1 MTYAELLKRISI
13 KLQRAGVPNFEQ
25 EAWWILQFAAG
36 QKNGKLAAE
45 LSLPAPNIISSRV
58 EEVIAQRLTGR
69 PLAYITGQTEFYG
82 LKVKVN
88 PSVLIPRPE
97 TETLVEKVLE
107 QLISEKGADYPFMI
121 LDVGSGS
128 GCIALA
134 LLSQLPQATAIAT
147 DISKEALKVAWENAK
162 ELGLGERI
170 GFFQGNLFAPMVR
183 KEKFDLII
191 SNPPYIYPLEI
202 ASLGRSVRDFEP
214 RIAIESPQGG
224 TWFHQQISQQGGAL
238 LRSGGILAFEIGN
251 RQAGTVSRLIR
262 QTGIYEKPQVFAD
275 LFGFERVVI
284 ARMV

>member
-1 MTYAELLKRISI
+1 MTYAELLKRTSI

-36 QKNGKLAAE
+36 QKNGRLAAE
-45 LSLPAPNIISSRV
+45 LSMPAPDIIGSKA

-69 PLAYITGQTEFYG
+69 PLAYITRQAEFYG

-97 TETLVEKVLE
+97 TEALVEKVLE

-134 LLSQLPQATAIAT
+134 LLYQLPQARAIAT
-147 DISKEALKVAWENAK
+147 DISKEALQVARENAN
-162 ELGLGERI
+162 ELGLGERV
-170 GFFQGNLFAPMVR
+170 GFVCGNLLEQVKR
-183 KEKFDLII
+183 QERFDLII
-191 SNPPYIYPLEI
+191 SNPPYIGPLEME
-202 ASLGRSVRDFEP
+202 SLDISVRDFEP

-224 TWFHQQISQQGGAL
+224 TWFHNQLARQGAAL
-238 LRSGGILAFEIGN
+238 LRCGGILAFEVGN
-251 RQAGTVSRLIR
+251 RQAQAVSGLIR
-262 QTGIYEKPQVFAD
+262 QTGFYETPQVFPD

-284 ARMV
+284 ARKV